1 MTKVV
6 GRQQMYNP
14 LDVDYLV
21 TADWETYFDASYSLR
36 TMTYIEYIRSVKFKE
51 YGVSIQ
57 INDSDPIWYTSNTAI
72 KKALYDIP
80 WNNAALIGHNL
91 HFDGSILSFIH
102 DLIPKYYIDTLAL
115 ARGILPTIKSY
126 SLKYVADY
134 LGIGYKDSTPLGEVK
149 GVLNPTKEQLHN
161 LGIYCKDDVTLTW
174 EVFKKLAPFLPEQEY
189 YLIDQTIKMQTQPQL
204 RLDRERLEGVI
215 DTKMAERQDV
225 LEEADVE
232 IQTVRSSAKLVEE
245 FRNRGIEPP
254 FKTSPR
260 TGKQTPAF
268 AKTDLGMQKLLNDP
282 DPKIANLAK
291 ARVTCMSNIDIKR
304 AQRFINIHDC
314 NDGILPVPLNY
325 YGAHTGRWSGGDK
338 INMQNLTK
346 KSGLRYC
353 IMAPDGSLIMAAD
366 QSQIEARITGWLA
379 DHFKLL
385 RDFKLNDEGIS
396 PYDVYQIMAS
406 HIYNVDVKDVTD
418 DQRFIGKMCVLGL
431 GYGMGHEKLGTVLN
445 QILGAGSVP
454 EYEAK
459 NMVDIYRSI
468 NAPIVA
474 LWKSMTEILNQMVH
488 QRDGVFKCISYDPC
502 SIKLPNGMYLQYP
515 FLNMIENDWGAPQY
529 EYTYKDR
536 TQKIYGGR
544 LTENIVQA
552 LARSVIADNMLT
564 INKRYQVATMTHDE
578 IVIVPTI
585 NEVEEATK
593 FVTKVMSTPPDW
605 ATDLPLALEIKTD
618 ERYSK

>member
-1 MTKVV
+1 MHS
-6 GRQQMYNP
+6 P
-14 LDVDYLV
+14 LDVDYEV
-21 TADWETYFDASYSLR
+21 TLDWETYYDSSYSLR

-51 YGVSIQ
+51 HGVAIQ
-57 INDSDPIWYTSNTAI
+57 INDSDPIWYTSNTNI
-72 KKALYDIP
+72 KKALNEIP
-80 WNNAALIGHNL
+80 WSRAAMIGHNL
-91 HFDGSILSFIH
+91 HFDGSIASFIH
-102 DLIPKYYIDTLAL
+102 GLIPKYYIDTLAL
-115 ARGILPTIKSY
+115 ARGLLPTLKSH

-134 LGIGYKDSTPLGEVK
+134 LGIGHKDSTALGEVK
-149 GVLNPTKEQLHN
+149 GIGSPSKQELIN
-161 LGIYCKDDVTLTW
+161 LGVYCKDDVSLTW
-174 EVFKKLAPFLPEQEY
+174 EVFKKLAPFLPKKEY
-189 YLIDQTIKMQTQPQL
+189 FLIDQTIKMQTQPQL
-204 RLDRERLEGVI
+204 TLDRERLEGVI
-215 DTKMAERQDV
+215 ETKLAEREDV
-225 LEEADVE
+225 LEAANVD
-232 IQTVRSSAKLVEE
+232 ISTVRSSVKLVNR
-245 FRNRGIEPP
+245 FRELGVDPP
-254 FKTSPR
+254 MKTSPR
-260 TGKQTPAF
+260 TGKQAPAF

-291 ARVTCMSNIDIKR
+291 ARIICMSNIDVKR
-304 AQRFINIHDC
+304 AERFIAIHDC
-314 NDGILPVPLNY
+314 NDKMLPVPLNY

-353 IMAPDGSLIMAAD
+353 ILAPEGRLVMAAD

-379 DHFKLL
+379 EHMKLL

-406 HIYNVDVKDVTD
+406 HIYSIDVKDVTD

-445 QILGAGSVP
+445 QILGAGSIP

-468 NAPIVA
+468 NAPIVQ

-488 QRDGVFKCISYDPC
+488 QRDGVYKCISYDQ
-502 SIKLPNGMYLQYP
+502 SSVRLPNGMYLQYP
-515 FLNMIENDWGAPQY
+515 FLNMTENDWGAPQY

-564 INKRYQVATMTHDE
+564 INERYQVATMTHDE
-578 IVIVPTI
+578 IVIVPQKHEI
-585 NEVEEATK
+585 EEATE

-605 ATDLPLALEIKTD
+605 ATDLPLALEIKVD